1 MKISI
6 IGLGYI
12 GLPIAAVLAKNK
24 VKVIG
29 VDINKEI
36 VDLVNLGKVHITEP
50 GLEDLVNE
58 GVKKDF

>member
-29 VDINKEI
+29 VDINEEI
-36 VDLVNLGKVHITEP
+36 INLIR
-50 GLEDLVNE
+50 
-58 GVKKDF
+58 